1 MPIQDMNI
9 HSANS
14 IGGKN
19 TSASSQTY
27 SYGIPYLKSLLDA
40 PIYWRNYNCKE
51 HFYPALPIHPNI
63 AL

>member
-19 TSASSQTY
+19 TLAKTY
-27 SYGIPYLKSLLDA
+27 SYGIAYLKSQFDA
-40 PIYWRNYNCKE
+40 PI
-51 HFYPALPIHPNI
+51 
-63 AL
+63 